1 MSSIELVGLTKR
13 FGDLIAVKDLD
24 LMIEDKEFVAIL
36 GPSGCGKTTTMNMI
50 AGIEHP
56 TAGQVLFDGV
66 EVQNV
71 SARRRGVGFVFQNYA
86 IFTHI
91 SVYKNLSFGLEVT
104 GVPAGEIERRVA
116 DMAKLVR
123 LTHRLEWRSSR
134 LNVNELQRLALGRSA
149 ILGPQIFLLDEP
161 LSNLDAAFRAEMR
174 TELKHLQH
182 QLQQTMVY
190 VTHDQLEAMSMAD
203 HIAIMDLGVLQQ
215 FGTPLEVYNKPAN
228 LFVAN
233 FMGSPSMNLCLAG
246 SPTRA
251 ARSYSISAPAGG
263 SWSKTNPCS
272 PCARRRRGRTWSMA
286 FGRRTLRSAGAKKR
300 AADCRSA
307 STSWSELGPARSCIL
322 EKRIT
327 RSRCWRATN
336 RRRRLGK
343 PWMPLLMR
351 GRAIYSTLRR
361 ASRSGERYLKWPN
374 LNSPA

>member
-215 FGTPLEVYNKPAN
+215 FGTPLEVYNKPTN

-233 FMGSPSMNLCLAG
+233 FMGSPSMNLLPCRITDEGGEVVLDFGAGGRLMVEDESLLALCKKAARQDLVYG
-246 SPTRA
+246 VRPENVTLRRGEKEGRGLSLGVNFVERIGARSIVHLGETDHEIKVLEGNQSPTRV
-251 ARSYSISAPAGG
+251 GE
-263 SWSKTNPCS
+263 
-272 PCARRRRGRTWSMA
+272 
-286 FGRRTLRSAGAKKR
+286 TLDAVAHAGASHLFD
-300 AADCRSA
+300 AQ
-307 STSWSELGPARSCIL
+307 TGV
-322 EKRIT
+322 
-327 RSRCWRATN
+327 
-336 RRRRLGK
+336 
-343 PWMPLLMR
+343 
-351 GRAIYSTLRR
+351 AIR
-361 ASRSGERYLKWPN
+361 
-374 LNSPA
+374 